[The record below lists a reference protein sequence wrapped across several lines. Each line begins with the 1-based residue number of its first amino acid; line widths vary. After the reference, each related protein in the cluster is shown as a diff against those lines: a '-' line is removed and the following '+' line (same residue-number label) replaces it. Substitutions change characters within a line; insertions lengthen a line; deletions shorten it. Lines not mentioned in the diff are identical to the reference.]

1 MRQLREDERDEIE
14 SIKHFVK
21 YVNSKHD
28 VEGWEIWAAMMKVE
42 QLGKKYVLTEIVTEE
57 ELSELI
63 DTDDIKEILMKLLAQ
78 FTKYLKEKEDGELP
92 RT

>member
-28 VEGWEIWAAMMKVE
+28 AAGWEIWEAMLKVE
-42 QLGKKYVLTEIVTEE
+42 QLGKKFVLSGIVTEE
-57 ELSELI
+57 ELEELI
-63 DTDDIKEILMKLLAQ
+63 DTDDIKDIILKLMSQLE
-78 FTKYLKEKEDGELP
+78 KYLKENPPK
-92 RT
+92 